1 MLLPVAG
8 ALLMGACSDEPLDR
22 QETSKPSTVS
32 FALSTADLEP
42 ASRSVS
48 YNLRQ
53 TVISEGSLIG
63 CIVAYAQGDGTY
75 TYVANTAWTYTPQG
89 LLLTRMYDDTNT
101 EIDVKSYDNSVLRL
115 KNPDADASDPAR
127 FDLELM
133 PGHNYAFFF
142 YYPYIDEKI
151 VADELQTRKFDQY
164 GNGSY
169 AIKLKSLPYPNAKE
183 TDKDVNTISLPA
195 SDADMFN
202 DYFLNSLPGAADIQ
216 NLPSGSGTFKRA
228 DWRKFPFCP
237 MLDYR
242 TDDPD
247 DLSTLNN
254 SDFMYAAVTSFN
266 DKPINADNTKAA
278 IPVTLRQQLAVI
290 ELAFAEEPEEVYL
303 EPVVDQS
310 TWIYTMPRIQ
320 DFDFVTGRFTGNHMA
335 EYDRYGHS
343 LIDMT
348 APYRSN
354 IYPHYMGVSR
364 EWISS
369 GWTDFHIYR
378 LLMMPQTD
386 VDCNVVMKI
395 AGRELRL
402 ENLQRNPKLARL
414 EGGTYYKIRFS
425 PTGEETGWHLE
436 IDDWQDGGG
445 SLLERP

>member
-142 YYPYIDEKI
+142 YYPYIDEK
-151 VADELQTRKFDQY
+151 VVDEELQKHKQGQDIL
-164 GNGSY
+164 
-169 AIKLKSLPYPNAKE
+169 IKEVPYPTGENQY
-183 TDKDVNTISLPA
+183 TSTVPSR
-195 SDADMFN
+195 DAADIFN
-202 DYFLNSLPGAADIQ
+202 DYFLNSLPGAEDIQ
-216 NLPSGSGTFKRA
+216 DLPSGSGTFKRA
-228 DWRKFPFCP
+228 DWRKFPFTP
-237 MLDYR
+237 SADFR
-242 TDDPD
+242 SDNSD
-247 DLSTLNN
+247 DLSSLNN
-254 SDFMYAAVTSFN
+254 SDFMYAAVTSFR
-266 DKPINADNTKAA
+266 DKPINADNTNAA

-290 ELAFAEEPEEVYL
+290 ELAFAQEPEEVYL
-303 EPVVDQS
+303 EPNPES
-310 TWIYTMPRIQ
+310 NWTYSMARKQ
-320 DFDFVTGRFTGNHMA
+320 DFDFATGSFTGNYLDQINP
-335 EYDRYGHS
+335 YDDNTILNR
-343 LIDMT
+343 T
-348 APYRSN
+348 APYKSK

-378 LLMMPQTD
+378 LLMMPQES
-386 VDCNVVMKI
+386 VNCNVVMKI

-402 ENLQRNPKLARL
+402 ENLQRNPKLARF